1 MPKPPKDYSQNVS
14 VMVENSLS
22 IEWLKDIHA
31 QFELSGDQLAFA
43 HEVRAAH
50 MLFIAANEAAVT
62 AKAHHLHFD
71 RLARDPKTYL
81 GKISHQHKLWLKE
94 AGWLGSDSDISSYI
108 DQAREFIP
116 TGQRAYG
123 WKNLGSKLWVIWL
136 SFGGRPMPFEGLD
149 GTLGE
154 EVFLGFP
161 AFYKAVLESVGHNKF
176 QTKDSLR
183 SSILR
188 IKPSYRQS

>member
-14 VMVENSLS
+14 VKVENSLS
-22 IEWLKDIHA
+22 IEWLTDIHA
-31 QFELSGDQLAFA
+31 QFELSGDMLAFA
-43 HEVRAAH
+43 HEVKASH
-50 MLFIAANEAAVT
+50 MLFIAAKEAAVT

-81 GKISHQHKLWLKE
+81 RNLSHQHRHWLKQ
-94 AGWLGSDSDISSYI
+94 AGWSGDGGDISNYI
-108 DQAREFIP
+108 NQAREFIP
-116 TGQRAYG
+116 TEQTAYG
-123 WKNLGSKLWVIWL
+123 WKNLGSRLWEIWL
-136 SFGGRPMPFEGLD
+136 TFGGKPMPFEGLD

-154 EVFLGFP
+154 EVFSGFP
-161 AFYKAVLESVGHNKF
+161 SFYKAVLESVGHNKF

>member
-14 VMVENSLS
+14 VKVENSLS
-22 IEWLKDIHA
+22 IEWLTDIHA
-31 QFELSGDQLAFA
+31 QFKLSGDQLAFA
-43 HEVRAAH
+43 HEVRAAY
-50 MLFIAANEAAVT
+50 MLFIAAKEAAVT

-71 RLARDPKTYL
+71 RLAADPKTYL
-81 GKISHQHKLWLKE
+81 SHLSHQHRHWLKE
-94 AGWLGSDSDISSYI
+94 GGWSGSDSDISKYI
-108 DQAREFIP
+108 DHAREFIP
-116 TGQRAYG
+116 KGQKAYG

-136 SFGGRPMPFEGLD
+136 SVDGRPMPFEGLD

-188 IKPSYRQS
+188 IKPTYRQS